1 MEVSPLI
8 DSVWRDDELR
18 AELPP
23 SDEMV
28 GTGDTKLEFDR
39 YALGARSSF
48 YQSTPTTGS
57 CMSIR
62 RSLDRKILTTRLF
75 PVAIEKDVT

>member
-23 SDEMV
+23 SDEIV
-28 GTGDTKLEFDR
+28 GTGDTKLELDR
-39 YALGARSSF
+39 YALGPGLLSISPLRPPGLVCRSEGLS
-48 YQSTPTTGS
+48 
-57 CMSIR
+57 
-62 RSLDRKILTTRLF
+62 
-75 PVAIEKDVT
+75 IEKF